1 MCSRM
6 LKRNPKSV
14 KNVRLTIEN
23 KLVPQI
29 EQGMGKQ
36 HADMRQQPV
45 DQQNYI
51 EKSLNLRDERLMLTL
66 QEMTEAQK

>member
-1 MCSRM
+1 M

-23 KLVPQI
+23 KGVPQI